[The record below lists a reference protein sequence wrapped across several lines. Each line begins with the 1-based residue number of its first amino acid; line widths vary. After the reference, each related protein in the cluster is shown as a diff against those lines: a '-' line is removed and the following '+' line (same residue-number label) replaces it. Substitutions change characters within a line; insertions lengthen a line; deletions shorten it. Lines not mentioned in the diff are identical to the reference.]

1 MGPGLTATRKGEGMA
16 KEKTVE
22 QRIVEAIIFDLSDRR
37 GLSGEW
43 DMIDDDIKKQIRAA
57 WREIVRREIDRKP

>member
-1 MGPGLTATRKGEGMA
+1 MA